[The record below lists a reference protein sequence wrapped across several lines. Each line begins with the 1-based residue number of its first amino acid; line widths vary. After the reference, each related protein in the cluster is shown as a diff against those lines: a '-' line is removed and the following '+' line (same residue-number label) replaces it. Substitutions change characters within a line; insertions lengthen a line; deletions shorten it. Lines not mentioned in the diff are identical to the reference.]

1 MVVCPVLDLY
11 QDRIGC
17 HLTYRLKY
25 QSDGV
30 IANKQ
35 INQTKRVLRA
45 LYLKRTDGNYMP
57 HPEKDYWRM
66 KIPINKDLRL
76 NMEDEIKI
84 IKGERK
90 LLLEFEIEEQ
100 DKY

>member
-1 MVVCPVLDLY
+1 
-11 QDRIGC
+11 
-17 HLTYRLKY
+17 
-25 QSDGV
+25 
-30 IANKQ
+30 
-35 INQTKRVLRA
+35 
-45 LYLKRTDGNYMP
+45 
-57 HPEKDYWRM
+57 M